1 MEISLHDCILIK
13 QETDCSLFE
22 GEDEGGAFDLDLLAI
37 FAYFGCIFGC
47 IEVFLLGC
55 ANLWISGVVFVG
67 LEILMESVKVILTFI

>member
-22 GEDEGGAFDLDLLAI
+22 GEAEGGAFGLDLLAI

-47 IEVFLLGC
+47 IEVF
-55 ANLWISGVVFVG
+55 
-67 LEILMESVKVILTFI
+67 

>member
-22 GEDEGGAFDLDLLAI
+22 GEDEGGAFGLDLLAI

-47 IEVFLLGC
+47 IEVF
-55 ANLWISGVVFVG
+55 
-67 LEILMESVKVILTFI
+67 